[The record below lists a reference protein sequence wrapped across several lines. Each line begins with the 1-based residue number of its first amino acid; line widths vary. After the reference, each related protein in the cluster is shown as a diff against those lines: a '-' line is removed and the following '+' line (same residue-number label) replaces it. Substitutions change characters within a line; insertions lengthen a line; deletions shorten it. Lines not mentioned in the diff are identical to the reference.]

1 MVARVAGF
9 DSRARDVT
17 IVVVAVIVVMRVAGV
32 VRVVRVVRV
41 VMIVRGSDRS
51 AVMMLVA
58 VRRRSVLMLGV
69 LVPAVRMH
77 VRRRCR
83 GRTDGHDHREHER
96 QGATHDHESTTTVR
110 TTVKRAQAFTLR
122 LSYIRL

>member
-17 IVVVAVIVVMRVAGV
+17 IVVIVVMRVAGV
-32 VRVVRVVRV
+32 LRVMRV
-41 VMIVRGSDRS
+41 VMIVRGSGRS

-58 VRRRSVLMLGV
+58 MRRRSVLVVGV

-83 GRTDGHDHREHER
+83 GRTDGHDHREHEG
-96 QGATHDHESTTTVR
+96 QGATHDHESTTTIR

-122 LSYIRL
+122 FSYIRL